1 MRKTPW
7 VTFTGAVFAGV
18 LLGIFFLTGISLAP
32 DDIIQ
37 NVGETVINQTGDQ
50 MLLSAWHQYSFYF
63 LLAGTLAGILE
74 IYMIYRGGK
83 VFIISG
89 LSGFLAG
96 IMLILS
102 PVTGVFILIGGAVFS
117 WLFTRFWWRRKSS
130 KPKK

>member
-18 LLGIFFLTGISLAP
+18 LLGIFFLTGVSLQP

-37 NVGETVINQTGDQ
+37 NVGEVVINQTGDQ
-50 MLLSAWHQYSFYF
+50 TLLSAWHQYSFYF
-63 LLAGTLAGILE
+63 LLAGTLATILE

-102 PVTGVFILIGGAVFS
+102 PVTGVFILVGGAAFS
-117 WLFTRFWWRRKSS
+117 WLFTRFWWRRKS
-130 KPKK
+130 K